1 MHLGKVEKLVTC
13 MNCLQII
20 IVVKLVPSGRHEIT
34 CFFLVNTI
42 KMMCFIHGYVGLPE
56 CRTVKSW
63 QSRDCW
69 LNVKEKGFHT
79 VNGSEIRLTSWY
91 GKYPIIIYRVLFR
104 GDNQRCTVD
113 GSEIRRSPVEVGSL
127 SHNTGAGF
135 LIHQEYQYWWVFFQK
150 KKRKHQST
158 EPPESTT
165 EIPTLSFYTTWK
177 VDGATPM
184 YWFIMAPY

>member
-63 QSRDCW
+63 QSRDCL

-79 VNGSEIRLTSWY
+79 VNGSEIRPTSWY

-104 GDNQRCTVD
+104 GDNQRSTVD

-127 SHNTGAGF
+127 SHNLQSFMHPRWCSISSINSIGPNATLLPSLKLAA
-135 LIHQEYQYWWVFFQK
+135 VFF
-150 KKRKHQST
+150 RK
-158 EPPESTT
+158 
-165 EIPTLSFYTTWK
+165 
-177 VDGATPM
+177 
-184 YWFIMAPY
+184 